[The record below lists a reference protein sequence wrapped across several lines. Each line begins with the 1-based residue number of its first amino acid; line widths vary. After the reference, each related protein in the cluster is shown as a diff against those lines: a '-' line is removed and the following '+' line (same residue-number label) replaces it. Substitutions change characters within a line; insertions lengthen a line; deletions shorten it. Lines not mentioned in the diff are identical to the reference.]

1 MSQYAER
8 YSKQRFSNY
17 ATFHAI
23 HRSLAV
29 NRIVTLR
36 PFDID
41 TFAYFLD
48 NRTLYLRYFTNDN
61 SLLLKTSPEQYP
73 AWTSTQAVDVRS
85 TEDASQIKYKYIVMN
100 EVSPF
105 TYLNRLPPF
114 FTSF

>member
-61 SLLLKTSPEQYP
+61 SLLLLYSSKNKTTSSPL
-73 AWTSTQAVDVRS
+73 
-85 TEDASQIKYKYIVMN
+85 QIIK
-100 EVSPF
+100 
-105 TYLNRLPPF
+105 
-114 FTSF
+114 

>member
-61 SLLLKTSPEQYP
+61 SLLLLYSSKNETISSPL
-73 AWTSTQAVDVRS
+73 
-85 TEDASQIKYKYIVMN
+85 QIIK
-100 EVSPF
+100 
-105 TYLNRLPPF
+105 
-114 FTSF
+114 

>member
-61 SLLLKTSPEQYP
+61 SLLLLYSSKNETTSSPL
-73 AWTSTQAVDVRS
+73 
-85 TEDASQIKYKYIVMN
+85 QIIK
-100 EVSPF
+100 
-105 TYLNRLPPF
+105 
-114 FTSF
+114 